1 MGIRQFEPLRAMRDL
16 DRKAAQM
23 FANARLPHWVPVD
36 AWREGQSYHVELDL
50 PGVHADSIELQVE
63 PSTVVVTAQRRA
75 PQALLAP
82 SEGADGSSEAPD
94 RQVLATERPHGPF
107 SRRLV
112 LGEGLDLEAVEARYA
127 DGVLHLTIPLAA
139 ASRPR
144 RIKVDVGGQAGSGA
158 TAGAGQQAEQPGGQ
172 QPADGPAT
180 DLPGGGETRADGPA
194 PEPTGEAGR
203 SEGQTYDPSI

>member
-16 DRKAAQM
+16 DRKAAQL

-36 AWREGQSYHVELDL
+36 AWRDGQSYHVELDL
-50 PGVHADSIELQVE
+50 PGVRPDSIELSVE
-63 PSTVVVTAQRRA
+63 PSTVVVTAERRP

-82 SEGADGSSEAPD
+82 AEGADGAGEAPD

-144 RIKVDVGGQAGSGA
+144 RIKVDVAGSTGPA
-158 TAGAGQQAEQPGGQ
+158 TAGQQGEQQGGQ
-172 QPADGPAT
+172 QPADGPAA
-180 DLPGGGETRADGPA
+180 DLPGGGESRAEGPA
-194 PEPTGEAGR
+194 PEPTGDAGR